1 MKNILGALTEAR
13 IRVAIAN
20 GDFDNLPGKGKPL
33 AIENL
38 YFLPPELRAAY
49 LVLKNSGYLEPG
61 SSPESPESPEAPL
74 VHTETASLIEEHVI
88 MKKHLSE
95 TSLRYRITMEFR
107 SPR

>member
-20 GDFDNLPGKGKPL
+20 GDFENLPGKGKPL

-38 YFLPPELRAAY
+38 YFLPPELRPAY

-61 SSPESPESPEAPL
+61 SCPESTFDSPL
-74 VHTETASLIEEHVI
+74 VQSETASLIEERVI
-88 MKKHLSE
+88 MKKHFTE